1 MSHPFESTL
10 PLDVEVQSMGPT
22 NHNHWFRKMW
32 DPIVKGCTVHCALC
46 CMIKISDQ
54 KPQVRLHLVFL
65 RRIAKSVAF
74 LIISYHI
81 FRFYTVQH
89 FIKHWLKPVNSVS
102 SSASCATEIAL
113 FLKWELAMAGSS
125 SVQTQFIASTGNRSF
140 SNAPL
145 IENSDPEQVVVPD
158 DLELPMSPKRLV
170 VYEQHWNF
178 YVFLKPLDYPEKGS
192 DSSSV
197 YWKGLFCL
205 GLLYIAHVLK
215 QFHDLSLWKF
225 LAISV
230 GICLRKSWKNLF
242 AYMGPGFLVS
252 IAYIDPGNFETD
264 LQSGAQYKYE
274 LLWIILV
281 ASCAALIIQS
291 LAANLGVVTGKHLAE
306 HCRNEYPRIPNF
318 ILWVLAEI
326 AIVACDIPEGE
337 GISGLLLSIACHN
350 EYNEVIAPSI
360 KHVCAHA
367 LIGTAFAL
375 NMLFKI
381 PVWIGVLLT
390 GLSTLVLL
398 ALQQYGVRKLE
409 FFIAFLV
416 CTIAGC
422 FFAELGYAKPDAKE
436 VLKGL
441 FVPQLKGN
449 GAAGLAISLLG
460 AMVMPHNLFLH
471 SALVLS
477 RKIPRSVHGIK
488 EACRFYMI
496 ESGFALVLAFLI
508 NISII
513 AVSGA
518 VCNSQNINAQDQEN
532 CKDLDL
538 NKASFLLKCSLDPDI
553 FFHDSAIVVS
563 CLQNVL
569 GSWSS
574 KLFAIALLASGQSST
589 ITGTYAGQYVMQSIR
604 CSAIQ
609 IVSVVSFA
617 SWGCFVTLYSIHFL
631 LQGFLDLRL
640 TPWLRN
646 FLTRSLAIVPSLIVA
661 IIGGSAGAGKLIII
675 ASMILSFELP
685 FALVPLLKFTSS
697 KTKMGIYANS
707 TTISSITWVIGFLI
721 MAINIYYLASSFIKI
736 LLHGHLKLVAAIFL
750 GIFGFLGMT
759 LYLAGIAYLVF
770 RKNKKATHLVALT
783 SENPQIANESGNA
796 GVFSL
801 PREDIA
807 CMQLPQRRSNAND
820 L

>member
-1 MSHPFESTL
+1 
-10 PLDVEVQSMGPT
+10 
-22 NHNHWFRKMW
+22 
-32 DPIVKGCTVHCALC
+32 
-46 CMIKISDQ
+46 
-54 KPQVRLHLVFL
+54 
-65 RRIAKSVAF
+65 
-74 LIISYHI
+74 
-81 FRFYTVQH
+81 
-89 FIKHWLKPVNSVS
+89 
-102 SSASCATEIAL
+102 
-113 FLKWELAMAGSS
+113 MAGSS
-125 SVQTQFIASTGNRSF
+125 SVQPQFIASTGNRSF

-145 IENSDPEQVVVPD
+145 IENSDPEQIVVPD
-158 DLELPMSPKRLV
+158 K
-170 VYEQHWNF
+170 
-178 YVFLKPLDYPEKGS
+178 
-192 DSSSV
+192 
-197 YWKGLFCL
+197 
-205 GLLYIAHVLK
+205 
-215 QFHDLSLWKF
+215 
-225 LAISV
+225 
-230 GICLRKSWKNLF
+230 KSWKNLF

-274 LLWIILV
+274 LLWIILL

-326 AIVACDIPEGE
+326 AIVACDIPE
-337 GISGLLLSIACHN
+337 
-350 EYNEVIAPSI
+350 V
-360 KHVCAHA
+360 
-367 LIGTAFAL
+367 IGTAFAL

-477 RKIPRSVHGIK
+477 RKIPRSVRGIK

-496 ESGFALVLAFLI
+496 ESGFALILAFLI
-508 NISII
+508 NVSII

-538 NKASFLLKCSLDPDI
+538 NKASFLLK
-553 FFHDSAIVVS
+553 
-563 CLQNVL
+563 NVL

-574 KLFAIALLASGQSST
+574 KLFAVALLASGQSST
-589 ITGTYAGQYVMQSIR
+589 ITGTYAGQYVM
-604 CSAIQ
+604 
-609 IVSVVSFA
+609 
-617 SWGCFVTLYSIHFL
+617 
-631 LQGFLDLRL
+631 QGFLDLRL

-750 GIFGFLGMT
+750 GIFGFLGMA

-770 RKNKKATHLVALT
+770 RRNKNATHLEALT

-796 GVFSL
+796 GVYSL

-807 CMQLPQRRSNAND
+807 SMQLPQRRSNAND